1 MNALVFLSGL
11 PILIR
16 GTSGQLTI
24 TYIFTFVNE
33 YFGIFDASFL
43 RFGLR
48 LWMNALVFLSG
59 HDYLDNSQS
68 WIIVVGEKIVDTF
81 DGIPKQNLISSNQSL
96 FFINIA
102 TYLKDFTQKLIEKVD
117 FRKPLVPITMNI

>member
-1 MNALVFLSGL
+1 
-11 PILIR
+11 
-16 GTSGQLTI
+16 
-24 TYIFTFVNE
+24 
-33 YFGIFDASFL
+33 
-43 RFGLR
+43 
-48 LWMNALVFLSG
+48 MNALVFLSG